1 MNDIVGEIFFKHRC
15 LPNNSSCFRV
25 VDCVTSHKKSLKKNP
40 QAFDIDIIH

>member
-25 VDCVTSHKKSLKKNP
+25 VDCVTSHKKKLEEEPSS
-40 QAFDIDIIH
+40 F